1 MDSAVLRELRALR
14 RETAER
20 ALFEPDARAFARRKN
35 VSKKLE
41 HETAAEEKEVRDA
54 SRAEEETIGADCRR
68 ATRATTRRARKKYF

>member
-1 MDSAVLRELRALR
+1 MLRELRALR

-20 ALFEPDARAFARRKN
+20 ALFEPDARACVRRKT

-41 HETAAEEKEVRDA
+41 HVTAAEEKEVRDA
-54 SRAEEETIGADCRR
+54 SRAEEEPIGAERRR